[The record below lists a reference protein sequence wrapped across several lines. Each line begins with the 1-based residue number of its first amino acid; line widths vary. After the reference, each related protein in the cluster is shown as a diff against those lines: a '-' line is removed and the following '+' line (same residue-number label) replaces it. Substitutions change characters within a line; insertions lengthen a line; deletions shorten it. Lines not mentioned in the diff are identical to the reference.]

1 MPVATSLTDG
11 LHAIVGADG
20 VFTGPALA
28 EYRLGPAT
36 PHAVVF
42 PRDESE
48 VSRLLRLAW
57 EEGLAVVPWGSGG
70 HQSLGYPPSRYD
82 LALNLRRLNRV
93 LEYEPA
99 DMTATA
105 QAGIRLADLQRH
117 LEAGRQFLPLD
128 PPLASQ
134 ATLGGILGGN
144 LSGPLRCRYGTA
156 RDLVLGIRVAHADG
170 TITKGGAKVVKNVT
184 GYDITK
190 LYLGSHGTLGV
201 ILEATFRVYP
211 RPPAEQ
217 AWWLSTPELEAAHAL
232 AIRIL
237 GSHLAPTRV
246 ELLDGPA
253 GRACGSPA
261 QGPAL
266 FVSIAG
272 VPEAIRA
279 QAVDLARIAG
289 EFGTAPT
296 EDPAAPRTWAGLSD
310 FPWLNAERNGKG
322 HGAIWRGGVLPSD
335 CARGM
340 RAIHE
345 ASSEWADTAMA
356 ASVAHGIVRG
366 TFRAETPEAL
376 ARSLAASREALAA
389 LGGFLVVLDA
399 PAPVRA
405 QVDVWGPPLDGVGV
419 MQRLKAAFDAKGILN
434 PGRFVGGI

>member
-1 MPVATSLTDG
+1 MPVAASLTDG
-11 LHAIVGADG
+11 LREIVGADG

-36 PHAVVF
+36 PHAAVF

-48 VSRLLRLAW
+48 ISRLLRLAW
-57 EEGLAVVPWGSGG
+57 EEGLGVVPWGSGR

-82 LALNLRRLNRV
+82 LALNLGRLDRV

-211 RPPAEQ
+211 RPAAEQ

-232 AIRIL
+232 AVRIL

-246 ELLDGPA
+246 EMLDDVA
-253 GRACGSPA
+253 ARACGCPVR
-261 QGPAL
+261 GPGL

-279 QAVDLARIAG
+279 QANDLARMAG
-289 EFGTAPT
+289 EFGSVTT
-296 EDPAAPRTWAGLSD
+296 EDASAPRTRTGLSD
-310 FPWLNAERNGKG
+310 FPWLAPWRDGKG
-322 HGAIWRGGVLPSD
+322 HGAIWRGGLLPAD
-335 CARGM
+335 CFRAI
-340 RAIHE
+340 RAIHDAARE
-345 ASSEWADTAMA
+345 HTEVAVT
-356 ASVAHGIVRG
+356 ASVAHGILRG
-366 TFRAETPEAL
+366 ETRADTTEGV
-376 ARSLAASREALAA
+376 ARGLAASREALAA

-405 QVDVWGPPLDGVGV
+405 QVDVWGPPPDGLGL
-419 MQRLKAAFDAKGILN
+419 MQQLKAAFDAKGILN
-434 PGRFVGGI
+434 PGRFVGRI

>member
-1 MPVATSLTDG
+1 MPVVTSLADA
-11 LHAIVGADG
+11 LQAIVGPGRLLSGAGLAD
-20 VFTGPALA
+20 
-28 EYRLGPAT
+28 YCLGGTT
-36 PHAVVF
+36 PRAVVF
-42 PRDESE
+42 PEDASE
-48 VSRLLRLAW
+48 VSRVLRLAW
-57 EEGLAVVPWGSGG
+57 EESLGVVPWGGG
-70 HQSLGYPPSRYD
+70 SHQSVGYRPSRYD
-82 LALNLRRLNRV
+82 LALDLRRLNQV

-105 QAGIRLADLQRH
+105 QAGIRLVDLQRR

-128 PPLASQ
+128 PPLADQ
-134 ATLGGILGGN
+134 ASLGGVLAAN

-156 RDLVLGIRVAHADG
+156 RDLTLGIRVAHADG

-211 RPPAEQ
+211 RPLLEQ
-217 AWWLSTPELEAAHAL
+217 GWWLSTPKLEAAQAL

-237 GSHLAPTRV
+237 GSHLAPNRV

-253 GRACGSPA
+253 GQACGSPVRS
-261 QGPAL
+261 PAL
-266 FVSIAG
+266 HVSIAG

-296 EDPAAPRTWAGLSD
+296 EDAAAPRTWAGLSD
-310 FPWLNAERNGKG
+310 FPWLNVERNGKG

-405 QVDVWGPPLDGVGV
+405 QVDVWGPPPEALRV

-434 PGRFVGGI
+434 PGRFVAGI

>member
-11 LHAIVGADG
+11 LREILGADR
-20 VFTGPALA
+20 VVIGPALTQ
-28 EYRLGPAT
+28 YRLAATT
-36 PHAVVF
+36 PHAAVF
-42 PRDESE
+42 PEDESE
-48 VSRLLRLAW
+48 VSRLLHLAW
-57 EEGLAVVPWGSGG
+57 KEGLGVVPWGGGG
-70 HQSLGYPPSRYD
+70 HQSVGYPPSRYD

-117 LEAGRQFLPLD
+117 LETDRQFLPLD

-211 RPPAEQ
+211 RPAAEQ

-232 AIRIL
+232 AVRIL
-237 GSHLAPTRV
+237 GSHLVPTRV
-246 ELLDGPA
+246 ELLDKAA
-253 GRACGSPA
+253 GQACGSPA

-272 VPEAIRA
+272 VPEAIRG

-296 EDPAAPRTWAGLSD
+296 EDAVAPRTWTGLSN
-310 FPWLNAERNGKG
+310 FPWLTPWRDGKG
-322 HGAIWRGGVLPSD
+322 HGAIWRGGVLPAD

-340 RAIHE
+340 RAIHQ
-345 ASSEWADTAMA
+345 ATREWAETAVA
-356 ASVAHGIVRG
+356 ASVAHGILRG
-366 TFRAETPEAL
+366 EIRAETPEAL
-376 ARSLAASREALAA
+376 ARSLAASREALAP

-399 PAPVRA
+399 PEPVRA
-405 QVDVWGPPLDGVGV
+405 QVDVWGPAPDGLDL
-419 MQRLKAAFDAKGILN
+419 MQRLKAAFDPKGILN